1 MFKKNEKNHNDS
13 IINETIQF
21 NQNDFNLKDSFNQ
34 MLVNLD
40 DFSEKGTEL
49 IFNNENNSNI
59 PIINNDIENSY
70 NIADDIR
77 SQYNFIIGHEVV
89 LNDTNYYLN
98 NEKILYA
105 IDKLFEKK
113 EESDKEI
120 KKIKLDINNDLM
132 IKRKKNDENK
142 NNNEDVFKK

>member
-1 MFKKNEKNHNDS
+1 MGLICLKKNEKNHNDS

-77 SQYNFIIGHEVV
+77 SKYNFIIGHEVV

-98 NEKILYA
+98 NEEILYA

-120 KKIKLDINNDLM
+120 KKIQLDIIM
-132 IKRKKNDENK
+132 I
-142 NNNEDVFKK
+142 